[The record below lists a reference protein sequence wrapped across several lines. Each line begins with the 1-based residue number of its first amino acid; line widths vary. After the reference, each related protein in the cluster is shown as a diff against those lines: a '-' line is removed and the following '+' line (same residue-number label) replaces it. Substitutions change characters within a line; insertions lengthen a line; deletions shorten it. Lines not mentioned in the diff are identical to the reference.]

1 MFSRLPVPLSVIVL
15 VLGVAGTIWG
25 FVEYNNPTANLIG
38 LSIGLP
44 LLLGGAVM
52 KAVELKPVP
61 PLKAATD
68 EMLLL
73 REQQATDI
81 QIQIREDITKYNYGA
96 DAHLDTALEHLS
108 LKGATDAELP
118 RIAAYNE
125 EKTEDGRYA
134 LRLRFNTPKVPY
146 KKWERSY
153 EKQMAG
159 FFGRDVEVAMTMPQK
174 DVVDIVLT
182 TRQPDADTKNT
193 GTEAAESEAETAA

>member
-1 MFSRLPVPLSVIVL
+1 MFSRLPVPLSTIVL

-25 FVEYNNPTANLIG
+25 FVEYNNPTANLVG
-38 LSIGLP
+38 LSFGLP

-68 EMLLL
+68 EILAL
-73 REQQATDI
+73 RDRQATEI
-81 QIQIREDITKYNYGA
+81 QTQIRQDITKYNYGA
-96 DAHLDTALEHLS
+96 DAHLDTALEHLK

-125 EKTEDGRYA
+125 EQTEDGRYV

-146 KKWERSY
+146 EKWERSY

-159 FFGRDVEVAMTMPQK
+159 FFGRDVDVDMTTPDK

-182 TRQPDADTKNT
+182 VR
-193 GTEAAESEAETAA
+193 EAEAQPEAEAVA

>member
-1 MFSRLPVPLSVIVL
+1 MLSRLPVPISVIVL
-15 VLGVAGTIWG
+15 FLGIAGTIWG

-38 LSIGLP
+38 LSFGLP
-44 LLLGGAVM
+44 LLLGGVVM

-61 PLKAATD
+61 PLQEATAEILKLRD
-68 EMLLL
+68 E
-73 REQQATDI
+73 QATDI

-96 DAHLDTALEHLS
+96 DAHLDTALEHLN

-125 EKTEDGRYA
+125 EKTDDNRYI

-146 KKWERSY
+146 EKWERSY

-159 FFGRDVEVAMTMPQK
+159 FFGRDVEVEMTSPQK
-174 DVVDIVLT
+174 DVVDVVLT
-182 TRQPDADTKNT
+182 VR
-193 GTEAAESEAETAA
+193 EAEAETQSETEVAA

>member
-1 MFSRLPVPLSVIVL
+1 MFSRLPVPISVIVL
-15 VLGVAGTIWG
+15 VLGVVGTVWG
-25 FVEYNNPTANLIG
+25 FVEYNNPTANLVG
-38 LSIGLP
+38 LSFGLP
-44 LLLGGAVM
+44 LLLGGVVM

-61 PLKAATD
+61 PLQEAND
-68 EMLLL
+68 EILQL
-73 REQQATDI
+73 RDRQATDI

-96 DAHLDTALEHLS
+96 DAHLDTALEHLN

-134 LRLRFNTPKVPY
+134 LRLRFNTPKVPLN
-146 KKWERSY
+146 KWERSF

-159 FFGRDVEVAMTMPQK
+159 FFGRDVDVDMTIPED

-182 TRQPDADTKNT
+182 VR
-193 GTEAAESEAETAA
+193 EAEAKSGAETAA